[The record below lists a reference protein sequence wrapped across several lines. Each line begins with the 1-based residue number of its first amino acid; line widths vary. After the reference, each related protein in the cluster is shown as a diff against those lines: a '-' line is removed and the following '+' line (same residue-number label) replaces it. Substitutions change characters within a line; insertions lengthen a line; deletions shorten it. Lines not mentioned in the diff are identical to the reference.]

1 MDFGVPIML
10 EEYEATCLLVIYQE
24 NLGLL
29 KKNTL
34 INYTKKQN
42 YQEVTA
48 VPNNFRD
55 EKITLLYSS

>member
-48 VPNNFRD
+48 PPH
-55 EKITLLYSS
+55 KQHITH